1 MTMRLDKVNRVLVSR
16 NGERAF
22 ETRLALDVQLDL
34 QDEGRT
40 LKVFLKIPEPGYQL
54 SETAVVVGR
63 PRRRHH
69 ESDSAF
75 DGRVQDYLKRIVD
88 QVNSRKPDPA

>member
-1 MTMRLDKVNRVLVSR
+1 MSIALNHVSRVVLVR
-16 NGERAF
+16 NAERTY
-22 ETRLALDVQLDL
+22 ETREALDVQIDL
-34 QDEGRT
+34 QDSGRT
-40 LKVFLKIPEPGYQL
+40 LKVFVKVPEPGYQL
-54 SETAVVVGR
+54 SKVAVVTGR